1 MCSTETRD
9 TWTQDGEGHRNRR
22 PTSERA
28 QSLPLTPAHADFRGD
43 VAGDPSGWARALAD
57 IDSVRDATRSRGAH
71 IVLAVVSEAPL
82 GDVPEDRA
90 QSLIRQAGV
99 ERRWVSL
106 RPMQT
111 HQLIVHAVAALAAD
125 SCMHASAANLGSDT
139 HRHPAANQAPSDID
153 RLHRS

>member
-1 MCSTETRD
+1 M
-9 TWTQDGEGHRNRR
+9 
-22 PTSERA
+22 
-28 QSLPLTPAHADFRGD
+28 LRGD

-99 ERRWVSL
+99 ERRWVSAAATGHAHS
-106 RPMQT
+106 PQT
-111 HQLIVHAVAALAAD
+111 H
-125 SCMHASAANLGSDT
+125 G
-139 HRHPAANQAPSDID
+139 R
-153 RLHRS
+153 